1 MIFAMVVLK
10 SAAVRVGVD
19 IEAWAPPVS
28 DCERPMVGIPAVCC
42 ALDRVIQPNSSSGRG
57 STVSS
62 IQLRVAPLPGAFGTL
77 RYAMVVLPVPVLFPS
92 MVEGP
97 GFTSFVVNASVGL
110 PTVAGAK
117 LALWASRVALASDAF
132 APASGGSPG
141 GPGPLGFSCA
151 ISSGILAGG
160 FFFLVCF
167 AICILFT

>member
-1 MIFAMVVLK
+1 MLK
-10 SAAVRVGVD
+10 SAAMRVGVD

-28 DCERPMVGIPAVCC
+28 DRQHPMVGVPAVCC
-42 ALDRVIQPNSSSGRG
+42 ALDWVIRPNSSSGRG

-62 IQLRVAPLPGAFGTL
+62 IRLRIAPLPDAFGTL
-77 RYAMVVLPVPVLFPS
+77 RYAMVALRVPVLFPS

-117 LALWASRVALASDAF
+117 LALWALRVVLASDAF

-141 GPGPLGFSCA
+141 GPGPPG
-151 ISSGILAGG
+151 SSGVFAGG
-160 FFFLVCF
+160 FF
-167 AICILFT
+167 